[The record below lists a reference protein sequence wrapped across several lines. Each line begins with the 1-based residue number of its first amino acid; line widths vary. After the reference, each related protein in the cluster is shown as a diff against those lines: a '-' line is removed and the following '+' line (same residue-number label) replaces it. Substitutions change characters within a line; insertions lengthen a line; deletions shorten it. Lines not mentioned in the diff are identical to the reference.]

1 MTESEQCCVILSLFG
16 QGLGYLIF
24 TYKTKTL
31 AVLCIELIIAPSK
44 NLSLSHAPRKWRR
57 QPGERRSSGTCKHYF
72 QYFFRYTCSCYTLW
86 LVNCDSWLQYYVI
99 YLASPAQA
107 KKHVERVNPQTPHLL
122 TPWHLIFWHK
132 KRCFRKWADWD
143 IWKDAHRLPPSLFP
157 PFLSSSLFRC
167 SLDFFVRWH
176 WPRAW
181 QLTVFSLYNVRRQ
194 STKCTSRLCV
204 FKIPNSLTE
213 IG

>member
-107 KKHVERVNPQTPHLL
+107 KKHVERVKPSNTAPFDAL
-122 TPWHLIFWHK
+122 TF
-132 KRCFRKWADWD
+132 D
-143 IWKDAHRLPPSLFP
+143 ILT
-157 PFLSSSLFRC
+157 
-167 SLDFFVRWH
+167 
-176 WPRAW
+176 
-181 QLTVFSLYNVRRQ
+181 QETVFQEMGGLRYLKGCSQAPSFSLPAV
-194 STKCTSRLCV
+194 
-204 FKIPNSLTE
+204 SL
-213 IG
+213 